1 MDYYK
6 RKAISGV
13 LFACFMVI
21 MIRFGFFKSDSNQ
34 VDFSNRITIETIDY
48 GDGQKAYIQKKGNDL
63 IIQQSYQKDGKE
75 VKGSETTK
83 KSVFYGS
90 PNQNDHQE
98 VDSTD
103 EMMLNFTGGNQAM
116 PKFPGIEE
124 THNPEVG
131 VAGSPKYKQLRINGQ
146 LVDGVTEY
154 VDDKGQTWYVWYYRD
169 LKLKSSN
176 NKMTFE

>member
-13 LFACFMVI
+13 IFACLMVI
-21 MIRFGFFKSDSNQ
+21 MIRFGFFKSNSDQ

-63 IIQQSYQKDGKE
+63 IIQRSYQKDGKE

-83 KSVFYGS
+83 KSAFYGS

-103 EMMLNFTGGNQAM
+103 EMMLNLTGGHQAM
-116 PKFPGIEE
+116 PKFPGMEE
-124 THNPEVG
+124 THHLEVG
-131 VAGSPKYKQLRINGQ
+131 VAGSPKYKQLRINGK

-154 VDDKGQTWYVWYYRD
+154 VDDKGHTWYVWYYRD